1 MYNHTIKY
9 TPILDNLIGQGSFGK
24 IYKTVEDENIVIKIL
39 DEKCYD
45 KVVNIYNDNFIK
57 ITQGHTN
64 LAHLFNYY
72 IIENR
77 FHIILE
83 YLEGKDLF
91 DIIIENNGL
100 YEPIYDETNTI
111 LLSKSN
117 TYVKYILKQVLQ
129 ALRYLHSNG
138 IVHCDI
144 KTENIRVL
152 NNGTIKLFDYTLVR
166 NIGENLQKVG
176 GTFGYIAP
184 EIILHTYSNNYMG
197 PDSKLSDKAD
207 IWSLGLLLYLM
218 IEGIVYIPLNSKI
231 YIKYIIKHIDTK
243 LFRNRFDLNKWDS
256 ESLKLFDSMVVIDPN
271 KRQSADYLL
280 TNFFQ

>member
-1 MYNHTIKY
+1 MYNHIIKY

-24 IYKTVEDENIVIKIL
+24 VYKTVEDENIVIKIL

-57 ITQGHTN
+57 ITQGHPN
-64 LAHLFNYY
+64 LAHLYNYY

-77 FHIILE
+77 FHIVLE

-111 LLSKSN
+111 LSSKSN

-144 KTENIRVL
+144 KTENIRIL

-184 EIILHTYSNNYMG
+184 EIILHTYCENYMG
-197 PDSKLSDKAD
+197 LDHNLSDKAD
-207 IWSLGLLLYLM
+207 IWPLGLLLYLM
-218 IEGIVYIPLNSKI
+218 IEGIVYIPLNSKK
-231 YIKYIIKHIDTK
+231 YIRYIIKNINTK
-243 LFRNRFDLNKWDS
+243 LFRNRFDLNKWDD